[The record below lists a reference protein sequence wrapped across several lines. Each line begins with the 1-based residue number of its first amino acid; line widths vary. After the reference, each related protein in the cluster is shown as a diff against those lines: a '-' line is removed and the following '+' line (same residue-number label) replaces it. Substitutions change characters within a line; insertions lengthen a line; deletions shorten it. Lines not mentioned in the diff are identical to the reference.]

1 MIRGKIIFT
10 GKVSREKPA
19 ANYPAAQK
27 YLEFFLTVLFFI
39 ILIFTLAAF
48 LFFAPLLIIL

>member
-1 MIRGKIIFT
+1 MIRGKIIFA
-10 GKVSREKPA
+10 GKVSRERPA

-39 ILIFTLAAF
+39 ILFTTLAAF
-48 LFFAPLLIIL
+48 LFFAPLLIIR